1 MKTIFRTLTVAISVA
16 LATSAFA
23 WNETGG
29 EKDEAMH
36 LKPNK
41 EHGKDVY
48 EVCSAC
54 HLPEG
59 WGSED
64 GTFPQLAG
72 QHVTSTLKQ
81 LADIRAGHRD
91 NATMYPFAL
100 PSEIGGAQA
109 LADVAAYIEALPM
122 NPKNGL
128 GEGTDLALGEKLY
141 KDNCVKCHGEQGEG
155 NNEKFYPKVQGQHYK
170 YMLRQFEQI
179 KGGKRRNSN
188 PDMVQQVKGFSDQDM
203 KAVID
208 YTSRLKPPK
217 EKLGAVGWKNPDFK

>member
-1 MKTIFRTLTVAISVA
+1 MKIVLRTLTVAISLA
-16 LATSAFA
+16 LVNSVVA

-48 EVCSAC
+48 EVCTAC

-72 QHVTSTLKQ
+72 QHVTVTLKQ
-81 LADIRAGHRD
+81 LADIRAKNRD
-91 NATMYPFAL
+91 NPTMYPFAL

-122 NPKNGL
+122 NPSNGL

-141 KDNCVKCHGEQGEG
+141 KENCVKCHGENGEG
-155 NNEKFYPKVQGQHYK
+155 NSEKFYPKVQGQHYK
-170 YMLRQFEQI
+170 YMLRQFEWI
-179 KGGKRRNSN
+179 KTGKRHNSN
-188 PDMVQQVKGFSDQDM
+188 PEMVKQIQSFSNQDI
-203 KAVID
+203 KAVVD
-208 YTSRLKPPK
+208 YASRLKPPK
-217 EKLGAVGWKNPDFK
+217 EKLAAPGWKNPDYK

>member
-1 MKTIFRTLTVAISVA
+1 MKIMFRTLAVAISFA
-16 LATSAFA
+16 LVNNVVA

-41 EHGKDVY
+41 ENGKEVY
-48 EVCSAC
+48 EVCTAC

-64 GTFPQLAG
+64 GTFPELAG
-72 QHVTSTLKQ
+72 QHVNVTLKQ
-81 LADIRAGHRD
+81 LADIRAGNRD
-91 NATMYPFAL
+91 NATMYPFSL
-100 PSEIGGAQA
+100 PQEIGGAQS
-109 LADVAAYIEALPM
+109 LADVAAYVEALPM
-122 NPKNGL
+122 NPKNGV

-141 KDNCVKCHGEQGEG
+141 KDNCVKCHGENGEG
-155 NNEKFYPKVQGQHYK
+155 NNEKFYPRVHGQHYK

-179 KGGKRRNSN
+179 KSGKRRNSN
-188 PDMVQQVKGFSDQDM
+188 PDMVQQVKGFSDKDI
-203 KAVID
+203 KAVVD

-217 EKLGAVGWKNPDFK
+217 EKLGEVGWKNPDYK